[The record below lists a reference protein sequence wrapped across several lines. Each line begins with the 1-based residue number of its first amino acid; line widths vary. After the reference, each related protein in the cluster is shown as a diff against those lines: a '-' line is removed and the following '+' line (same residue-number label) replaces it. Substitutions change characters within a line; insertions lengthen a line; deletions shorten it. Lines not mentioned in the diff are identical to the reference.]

1 MSEGAY
7 QKHLMSQIVEAFHEF
22 TRHQAEQGY
31 DETYF
36 VGEATKGVRLLDI
49 NLRRY
54 NVVAAN
60 PPYMF
65 HRNISSV
72 MSEYL
77 KRHYPASK
85 ADLYAAFIDRCTE
98 LLALGGRVAMIT
110 QQSFMFTSSYEKLRA
125 NLAKQVAIET
135 MIHVGPHAFAE
146 IGGEKVNTA
155 MYILRREPDARRR
168 ANSVGVYFRLV
179 REPDAEAKQRS
190 FERALTALRAG
201 DATLAVYHYRQCD
214 FAAIPSTP
222 WVYWIT

>member
-1 MSEGAY
+1 MGSLLRVEQDIAASIEAERRRFPGQARLPLYERPSLFEEEMSEEAY
-7 QKHLMSQIVEAFHEF
+7 RKHLMSQIVQAFHEF
-22 TRHQAEQGY
+22 ARHQAEQGY

-49 NLRRY
+49 MLRRY

-65 HRNISSV
+65 NRNMSPM

-110 QQSFMFTSSYEKLRA
+110 QQSFMFTSSYENLRA
-125 NLAKQVAIET
+125 NLA
-135 MIHVGPHAFAE
+135 
-146 IGGEKVNTA
+146 
-155 MYILRREPDARRR
+155 
-168 ANSVGVYFRLV
+168 
-179 REPDAEAKQRS
+179 
-190 FERALTALRAG
+190 
-201 DATLAVYHYRQCD
+201 
-214 FAAIPSTP
+214 
-222 WVYWIT
+222 